1 MDPGLAEEQLRA
13 MVAADSVPC
22 LDDGQIWMLVQIAA
36 DSDLN
41 AAAAEGWR
49 WKAAA
54 VAGEYG
60 FSVDGQRFDRDQMH
74 AMCLAMVDHYAR
86 RRFGTVR
93 TRGPVAAAAENVPP
107 C

>member
-1 MDPGLAEEQLRA
+1 MDPGLAEAQLRA
-13 MVAADSVPC
+13 MVAADNAPC
-22 LDDGQIWMLVQIAA
+22 LDDGQIWMLVQLAA

-60 FSVDGQRFDRDQMH
+60 FSIDGQRFDRDQMH
-74 AMCLAMVDHYAR
+74 AMCLAMVGHYAR
-86 RRFGTVR
+86 RRSGSTRVR
-93 TRGPVAAAAENVPP
+93 GSVAAAAENVAS